1 METKKSV
8 LFLMN
13 GFGMEVPHSFNV
25 YTASLMPS
33 LAKLSNYYPFGG
45 LFASGTEVG
54 LNKGQLSSFKAGY
67 LSFSSVGKPNKKS
80 NVVGSKIKE
89 NIFDTNQSIV
99 SSINHAISHQS
110 RLHVMFS
117 IGERTED
124 AQFEQL
130 KYYCTLASKAGIKD
144 ICVHVF
150 LGDNSV
156 KGMKVSALWLKNL
169 KYHVMSFVPA
179 MRIVSIA
186 GRKYLTDAKK
196 EDKINYYRMIVS
208 GVGEIWANYTETL
221 EKKYAGKA
229 NDDNMGGFLTVRENV
244 IRQNDSVMM
253 FNYDNAVGAEYLDI
267 VQNPTQFF
275 PAGKVPTNILV
286 NSLFE
291 INGNQNIPY
300 AFESELPQ
308 HYFLENIPEDKKIL
322 IIADQDR
329 IEYISKCLNGF
340 RDQFKTNVNIWP
352 IPDKKQRFEL
362 LAQYLGAYINQGAY
376 DLIIADCELYNEQF
390 DEKTVEQLK
399 KNMAL
404 MDRCINVAY
413 TKSVEK
419 DYTLY
424 CGSLYGIK
432 TQLFLTKTY
441 ENIDFSQKTPFMVA
455 GKDINKSE
463 ISILMDGNFTQIA
476 QVLQSN
482 MGVKVKSPLI
492 IYKEPGKNNK
502 KLNLVI
508 IGIIVVFAIFVLYVV
523 LYTQGII

>member
-25 YTASLMPS
+25 YSASLMPS
-33 LAKLSNYYPFGG
+33 LAKLSNHYPFGG
-45 LFASGTEVG
+45 VFASGIEVG

-67 LSFSSVGKPNKKS
+67 LAFSSVGKPNKKS
-80 NVVGSKIKE
+80 NVVGSKIKD
-89 NIFDTNQSIV
+89 NTFDSNSVIAA
-99 SSINHAISHQS
+99 SINHAVTNQS

-117 IGERTED
+117 IGERTEE

-130 KYYCTLASKAGIKD
+130 KYYCNLASKAGIKD
-144 ICVHVF
+144 ICIHVF

-186 GRKYLTDAKK
+186 GRKYLTDGSK
-196 EDKINYYRMIVS
+196 EDKIAYYRMIVS

-221 EKKYAGKA
+221 EKKYAGKF
-229 NDDNMGGFLTVRENV
+229 NDENMGGFLTVRENV

-253 FNYDNAVGAEYLDI
+253 FNYDNSVGAEYLDI

-275 PAGKVPTNILV
+275 PVGKVPTNILIK
-286 NSLFE
+286 SLFE
-291 INGNQNIPY
+291 INGNPNIPY

-308 HYFLENIPEDKKIL
+308 HYFLENIPDDKKIL

-329 IEYISKCLNGF
+329 VEYISKCLNGF
-340 RDQFKTNVNIWP
+340 REQFKPNVSVWP
-352 IPDKKQRFEL
+352 IPDKKTRFEL
-362 LAQYLGAYINQGAY
+362 LAQYLGAYINQSAY
-376 DLIIADCELYNEQF
+376 DLIIADCELYNEQIE
-390 DEKTVEQLK
+390 EKTVEQLK

-413 TKSVEK
+413 TKSIEK
-419 DYTLY
+419 GYTLY

-441 ENIDFSQKTPFMVA
+441 ENIDFSQKTPFMIA
-455 GKDINKSE
+455 GKDINRAE
-463 ISILMDGNFTQIA
+463 VSIIMDGNFTQIA
-476 QVLQSN
+476 QVLQSD
-482 MGVKVKSPLI
+482 MGVKVKSPLV
-492 IYKEPGKNNK
+492 IYRAPGQVNK
-502 KLNLVI
+502 KMNFVI
-508 IGIIVVFAIFVLYVV
+508 IGIIVVFAIFVIFVF